1 MKLTLGVN
9 FFNVLQAA
17 FAPVAPKSVKRYW
30 QFDWVLTLWGAT
42 GVKALRRTLMKST
55 PDAYGRRWNTS
66 SNYNNQKLRL
76 LLNLRFV
83 LDPSI

>member
-30 QFDWVLTLWGAT
+30 QFDWVLTLWGTT
-42 GVKALRRTLMKST
+42 GVKAVLKYVYEIDYWSMIGSGLETL
-55 PDAYGRRWNTS
+55 
-66 SNYNNQKLRL
+66 
-76 LLNLRFV
+76 
-83 LDPSI
+83 I